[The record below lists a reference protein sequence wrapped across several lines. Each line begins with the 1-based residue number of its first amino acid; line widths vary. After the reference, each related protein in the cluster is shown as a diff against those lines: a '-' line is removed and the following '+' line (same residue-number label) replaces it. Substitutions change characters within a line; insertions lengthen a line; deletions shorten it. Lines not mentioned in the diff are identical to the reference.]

1 MAAGLLLQQLPSP
14 APVREEMEEA
24 GVKARLRAQ
33 GQQIH
38 RGLLVARKSWVA
50 PWESVGLEGRAARA

>member
-1 MAAGLLLQQLPSP
+1 MQQLPSP

-38 RGLLVARKSWVA
+38 RGLLVARKSWAA